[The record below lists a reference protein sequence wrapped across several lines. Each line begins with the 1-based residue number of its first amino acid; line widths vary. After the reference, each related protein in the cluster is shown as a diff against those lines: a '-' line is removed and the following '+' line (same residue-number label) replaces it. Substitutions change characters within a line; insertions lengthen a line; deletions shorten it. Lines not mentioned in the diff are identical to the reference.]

1 MTRQKLEDYYYLKKE
16 IEHLKNR
23 LLSVKEEIEQTDD
36 PSPDLMEIYQVLL
49 KSLNRAI
56 TEFKEVGEY
65 IASIE
70 DDYIKQLFFLRYVE
84 GLSWKHVAAA
94 AGGKKRFTALD
105 VLAKDTCKRT
115 IKEVILCR

>member
-1 MTRQKLEDYYYLKKE
+1 MTRQKLEDYYYLKEE

-56 TEFKEVGEY
+56 TEFKQVSEY
-65 IASIE
+65 IAGIE
-70 DDYIKQLFFLRYVE
+70 DDYIKRLFFLRYVE

-94 AGGKKRFTALD
+94 AGGKKTVHSVRRACERYMQ
-105 VLAKDTCKRT
+105 KNN
-115 IKEVILCR
+115 